1 VVTIARAL
9 ALDIGGTKLAA
20 GVVSE
25 DGRVCSFRQ
34 RISRSERGPDD
45 MLDRLFA
52 LGRDALDAAGVSA
65 EDMRAVGIGCGGP
78 LDVERG
84 VVQGPPN
91 LPGWED
97 VALVEQAEKAYGVP
111 ARLENDG
118 VAAALGEYQ
127 HGAGR
132 GAQSMVYLTISTG
145 VGGGVILDGRLM
157 RGRSGNGGEIG
168 HMVVVHDGRPCPCGS
183 RGCLEAYCSGTSIA
197 ARARELL
204 DDGAESVLASLAN
217 VTAADVS
224 RAAAD
229 GDPVASALWEDT
241 IEILGTGVASL
252 SNLFEADVLV
262 LGGGVTR
269 SGDRLLLPVRKRVEE
284 LAFEFAGERSKV
296 VLSELGEHVGVV
308 GAATAAFEAIEKG
321 TADA

>member
-1 VVTIARAL
+1 MTAERVL

-20 GVVSE
+20 GVVSA
-25 DGRVCSFRQ
+25 DGRVHSFV
-34 RISRSERGPDD
+34 ERPSLSDQGPDD
-45 MLDRLFA
+45 MLDRLFD
-52 LGRDALDAAGVSA
+52 LGRDAVAVAGRG
-65 EDMRAVGIGCGGP
+65 EIHAVGIGCGGP
-78 LDVERG
+78 LDVDRG
-84 VVQGPPN
+84 LVQGPPN
-91 LPGWED
+91 LPGWDD
-97 VALVEQAEKAYGVP
+97 VPIVERAERAYGVP

-118 VAAALGEYQ
+118 VAAAMGEYQ

-132 GAQSMVYLTISTG
+132 GAQSMVYLTVSTG

-168 HMVVVHDGRPCPCGS
+168 HMVVVHEGRPCPCGS

-204 DDGAESVLASLAN
+204 EGGAKSVLASLPT

-224 RAAAD
+224 QASAD
-229 GDPVASALWEDT
+229 GDPVATALWDET
-241 IEILGTGVASL
+241 TEILGTGVASL

-269 SGDRLLLPVRKRVEE
+269 SGDRLLLPVRKRVGE
-284 LAFEFAGERSKV
+284 LAFVFAGEPSKV
-296 VLSELGEHVGVV
+296 LLSELGEQVGVV
-308 GAATAAFEAIEKG
+308 GAATAAFEAFGKA
-321 TADA
+321 TDA

>member
-1 VVTIARAL
+1 
-9 ALDIGGTKLAA
+9 
-20 GVVSE
+20 
-25 DGRVCSFRQ
+25 
-34 RISRSERGPDD
+34 

-52 LGRDALDAAGVSA
+52 LGHDAIAAAGGG
-65 EDMRAVGIGCGGP
+65 EIRAVGIGCGGP

-91 LPGWED
+91 LPGWDD
-97 VALVEQAEKAYGVP
+97 VAIVAQAEKAFGVP

-118 VAAALGEYQ
+118 VAAAMGEYQ

-132 GAQSMVYLTISTG
+132 GAQSMVYLTVSTG

-168 HMVVVHDGRPCPCGS
+168 HMVVVHEGRPCPCGS

-204 DDGAESVLASLAN
+204 DDGGESVLASLPV

-224 RAAAD
+224 QAAAE
-229 GDPVASALWEDT
+229 GDPMAAALWDDT
-241 IEILGTGVASL
+241 TEILGTGVASL
-252 SNLFEADVLV
+252 CNLFEADVLV

-269 SGDRLLLPVRKRVEE
+269 SGDRLLVPVRKRVSE
-284 LAFEFAGERSKV
+284 LAFVFAGEPSKV
-296 VLSELGEHVGVV
+296 VLSDLGEQVGVV
-308 GAATAAFEAIEKG
+308 GAATAAFEAFGK
-321 TADA
+321 ASHA

>member
-1 VVTIARAL
+1 MHKRVL

-25 DGRVCSFRQ
+25 DGRVCSFLQ
-34 RISRSERGPDD
+34 RRSLAERGPDD

-52 LGRDALDAAGVSA
+52 LGHEALAAAGSGGLNG
-65 EDMRAVGIGCGGP
+65 VGIGCGGP
-78 LDVERG
+78 LDTERG
-84 VVQGPPN
+84 LVQGPPN
-91 LPGWED
+91 LPGWDD
-97 VALVEQAEKAYGVP
+97 VPIVARAEQAYGVP

-118 VAAALGEYQ
+118 VAAALGEYR

-132 GAQSMVYLTISTG
+132 GARSMVYLTVSTG
-145 VGGGVILDGRLM
+145 VGGGAILDGRLM

-168 HMVVVHDGRPCPCGS
+168 HMVVVHEGRPCPCGS

-204 DDGAESVLASLAN
+204 DDGARSTLARVAT

-229 GDPVASALWEDT
+229 GDPMAAALWDDT
-241 IEILGTGVASL
+241 TEILGTGVASL
-252 SNLFEADVLV
+252 SNLFEADVFV

-284 LAFEFAGERSKV
+284 LAFEFAGERCRV
-296 VLSELGEHVGVV
+296 VLSELGEQVGVI
-308 GAATAAFEAIEKG
+308 GAATAAFEAFNEVV
-321 TADA
+321 ADA